1 MFIIRCIILIIC
13 VILAIFLSDLL
24 FRKLQNGTKKIHL
37 AFFARMTRILIILIA
52 LIVFISW
59 FVGFDKL
66 WRIVFSSSV
75 VLGGIIGFAAQGI
88 IKDILAGLMLSVRRP
103 FEIGDRILLSDI
115 EKPSVVED
123 ITISHT
129 ILKTMDNIRYII
141 PNSEL
146 NSKIITNT
154 SYHQRLRG
162 SFIKINIAYT
172 SDINKAII
180 AVREAVKSC
189 PYTFPNNPKNEDLGG
204 YGEVYMMGF
213 SESALLLETVIWT
226 EPETDNFLACSEV
239 RMAIIGKFRENG
251 VEIPYNY
258 VNVITHENHPKPAVS
273 NKPNIS
279 TNVGSRNTKIKTDP
293 IHVRNSE
300 KSIEKIYSKVHEFS
314 VFHNL
319 TDRNE
324 NKIRLLSEELIN
336 FMKQLLGELNGN
348 FWLEGSKNKIRINLQ
363 LETQLDNDKHI
374 KLIGISSS
382 GSNEATRGFIGKLR
396 EMIALYPDL
405 NELKGQLS
413 YQQYKKS
420 DNYEEDLEKVILTSL
435 ADDIKV
441 SIINGSIKVSVFKK
455 MN

>member
-1 MFIIRCIILIIC
+1 MIIC
-13 VILAIFLSDLL
+13 VIAAMFLNNLL
-24 FRKLQNGTKKIHL
+24 FRKLQNGNKKIHL
-37 AFFARMTRILIILIA
+37 SFFARMARILIILIA
-52 LIVFISW
+52 LIIFISW
-59 FVGFDKL
+59 FVGIDKL
-66 WRIVFSSSV
+66 WRVVFSSSV

-103 FEIGDRILLSDI
+103 FEIGDRILLADL

-162 SFIKINIAYT
+162 SFIKINIAFT
-172 SDINKAII
+172 SDIHKAIL

-213 SESALLLETVIWT
+213 SESALQLETVIWT

-239 RMAIIGKFRENG
+239 RMAIIGKFREYG
-251 VEIPYNY
+251 IEIPYNY
-258 VNVITHENHPKPAVS
+258 INVIAHDELMGFNDYKKKNT
-273 NKPNIS
+273 S
-279 TNVGSRNTKIKTDP
+279 TNVGNRNTRIKTDS
-293 IHVRNSE
+293 IRISNIE
-300 KSIEKIYSKVHEFS
+300 GSIEKIYDKVHDFS

-319 TDRNE
+319 TDKNE
-324 NKIRLLSEELIN
+324 NTIRLLSEELLN
-336 FMKQLLGELNGN
+336 FIKQLLGELNGS

-363 LETQLDNDKHI
+363 LDTELDSDKHI

-382 GSNEATRGFIGKLR
+382 GSNEASRGFIGKIR
-396 EMIALYPDL
+396 EMISLYPDT
-405 NELKGQLS
+405 NELNGDLS
-413 YQQYKKS
+413 YQEYKKS
-420 DNYEEDLEKVILTSL
+420 GNYDHAEDLEKAILTSL

-441 SIINGSIKVSVFKK
+441 SISGGSIKVVVFKK
-455 MN
+455 FS